1 MLPYQIMMNICN
13 EAKNVNK
20 DSPIGNGQRTT
31 TTVHTV
37 TSQPKYLKAI
47 AYKKLCPRLRPCR
60 ASLKIV
66 TTWKMKLPKTPK
78 TFCDDM
84 ILPLSSNLNGH

>member
-1 MLPYQIMMNICN
+1 MLPYQIMINICN

-20 DSPIGNGQRTT
+20 DSPIGSGQRTT

-37 TSQPKYLKAI
+37 TSQLKYLKAI
-47 AYKKLCPRLRPCR
+47 AYKKLCPCLRPCR

-66 TTWKMKLPKTPK
+66 ATWKMKLPKTL
-78 TFCDDM
+78 CDDM
-84 ILPLSSNLNGH
+84 ILSLSSNLNGH